1 MPYLIKCLK
10 CDNDIVFEYLV
21 VNTMVPC
28 KNCFTS
34 IFVSEYVEEIS
45 KIEAKIREYGTK
57 ISKCP
62 ECNAEIKPNVKYC
75 KDCGAKVSK
84 IIELTIISCPE
95 CNSEYEEGDT
105 YCEKDGAKLSTKIKS
120 VDIYDEFETINTKP
134 IPQKDSIKSVDIE
147 TPKKMEDD
155 EIIKTP
161 ETQAG
166 NNELKKWI
174 GIIVGLLVALF
185 GVYVKNEYD
194 SSLGFVVIVA
204 LGLLIMRLGR
214 PNKKLPFD

>member
-1 MPYLIKCLK
+1 MPYLIQCSKCGR
-10 CDNDIVFEYLV
+10 DIVFKNLV
-21 VNTMVPC
+21 VNTMVSC
-28 KNCFTS
+28 GNCFNAT
-34 IFVSEYVEEIS
+34 FVSEYVEQIS
-45 KIEAKIREYGTK
+45 KVEAKIREYGTK

-62 ECNAEIKPNVKYC
+62 ECSEEIKPNVKYC
-75 KDCGAKVSK
+75 KDCGTKVSK
-84 IIELTIISCPE
+84 IIELKIIYCPE
-95 CNSEYEEGDT
+95 CHDEYEDGYT
-105 YCEKDGAKLSTKIKS
+105 YCEKDGTKLSTKIKS
-120 VDIYDEFETINTKP
+120 VDIFDEFETINTKP